1 MVPSFIPAET
11 YVPRL
16 TSGYQIP
23 GPSARTS
30 DSFSIQTGFSMNRG
44 SPGSILRERMVPG
57 EPRFIENPV
66 WIEKLSDVLADGP
79 GIWYPLVKRS
89 EERRVGKVCRS
100 LLAGVA
106 VVKRRIVSGV
116 C

>member
-44 SPGSILRERMVPG
+44 SPGSILRERMVPSVPSTRT
-57 EPRFIENPV
+57 E
-66 WIEKLSDVLADGP
+66 AHT
-79 GIWYPLVKRS
+79 S
-89 EERRVGKVCRS
+89 ELESLRHLVCRLVLEKKNGPVTDWNGLDQDS
-100 LLAGVA
+100 PAGTIEHVLDPPSENRA
-106 VVKRRIVSGV
+106 I
-116 C
+116 